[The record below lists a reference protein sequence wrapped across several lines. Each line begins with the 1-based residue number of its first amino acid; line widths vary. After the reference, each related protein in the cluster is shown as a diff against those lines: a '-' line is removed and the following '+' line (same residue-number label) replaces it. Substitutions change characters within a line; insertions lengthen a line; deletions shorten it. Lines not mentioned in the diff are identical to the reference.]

1 MPANRN
7 KLTNVES
14 SFRSVSA
21 GTNNNLAVS
30 LKKGEVFEFGLN
42 VLNEEIEEERQ
53 RERLRKLQK
62 GGMA

>member
-14 SFRSVSA
+14 SFRSIAA
-21 GTNNNLAVS
+21 GANNNLAVS

-42 VLNEEIEEERQ
+42 VLNEEIEEERE
-53 RERLRKLQK
+53 RERLRKMQK